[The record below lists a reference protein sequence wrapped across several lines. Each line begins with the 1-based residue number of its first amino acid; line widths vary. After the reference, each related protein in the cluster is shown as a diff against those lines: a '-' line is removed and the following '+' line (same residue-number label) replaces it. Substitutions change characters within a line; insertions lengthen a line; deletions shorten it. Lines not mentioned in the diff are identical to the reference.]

1 MPLDKAEAKRLLG
14 ANHFREELRMPI
26 YEFKCLKCS
35 EFFEFLAVR
44 SEDTMETKC
53 PKCGAEDFER
63 VMSTTNFAVNSS
75 GGQGPSKQTR
85 TCSGGNC
92 STYEIPGP

>member
-1 MPLDKAEAKRLLG
+1 
-14 ANHFREELRMPI
+14 MPI
-26 YEFKCLKCS
+26 YEFKCLKCN
-35 EFFEFLAVR
+35 EFIEFLAVR
-44 SEDTMETKC
+44 SEDSMETKC

-92 STYEIPGP
+92 TTYDIPGP